1 MLETS
6 SSIPAID
13 PDGRFSRPRGRSTRF
28 SPAEFAGFNQRVR
41 PLVDVASDENEPLAN
56 GEDPELLS
64 HRDPEVS
71 EADALDQAR
80 EVVPGEHRTHVSRA
94 IDAPEADAIE
104 QAIEEP
110 IDLDD
115 EPPSDSLQQ

>member
-1 MLETS
+1 
-6 SSIPAID
+6 
-13 PDGRFSRPRGRSTRF
+13 
-28 SPAEFAGFNQRVR
+28 
-41 PLVDVASDENEPLAN
+41 VDVGPDESESLAN
-56 GEDPELLS
+56 GEDFETLPR
-64 HRDPEVS
+64 RDPEVS

-80 EVVPGEHRTHVSRA
+80 EVVPGERRTQVSRA

-115 EPPSDSLQQ
+115 EPLSDVEPDRP